1 MRIMTCV
8 LVANLISVLGSL
20 QVNVQGTN
28 ANLGHEDPP
37 QAMSAPRIDQLT
49 LHSKIFGNTRTIR
62 VWLPPGYDDALQA
75 SSRYPVFYF
84 TDGIATFHGR
94 QLDTT
99 AARLIQAGK
108 IPAAIFVG
116 IDNGG
121 STRESKHPGSDRAN
135 EYLPYPDDSLVPQI
149 SAPQGSKF
157 PDFLEREVRPLVES
171 RYRTQDA
178 VGLAGASYGAA
189 IALYTILE
197 RPGKYQWLLLESPS
211 LYIDNDHLL
220 RRAAQFHRW
229 PQRIYIGAGTQEGE
243 GDAKREMVDDVKHLA
258 NSIGSNANTCVLIA
272 PGAEHNEDAWRFRLP
287 SALQFLLGS
296 GSCQIPDQRQ

>member
-1 MRIMTCV
+1 MPERILICV
-8 LVANLISVLGSL
+8 LIATIISVPGSPPVSI
-20 QVNVQGTN
+20 QATN
-28 ANLGHEDPP
+28 ANLGHKGPA
-37 QAMSAPRIDQLT
+37 QVASAPRIDLLT

-62 VWLPPGYDDALQA
+62 VFLPPGYDDTSQA
-75 SSRYPVFYF
+75 QSRYPVFYF

-94 QLDTT
+94 QLDST
-99 AARLIQAGK
+99 AERLIRAGT

-121 STRESKHPGSDRAN
+121 STRESKHPGWDRAN
-135 EYLPYPDDSLVPQI
+135 EYLPYPDSFLVPPLP
-149 SAPQGSKF
+149 APQGGRF
-157 PDFLEREVRPLVES
+157 PDFLEQEVRSLVES

-178 VGLAGASYGAA
+178 VGLAGASYGAV

-229 PQRIYIGAGTQEGE
+229 PPRVYIGAGTEEGE
-243 GDAKREMVDDVKHLA
+243 GDAKREMV
-258 NSIGSNANTCVLIA
+258 G
-272 PGAEHNEDAWRFRLP
+272 
-287 SALQFLLGS
+287 
-296 GSCQIPDQRQ
+296 

>member
-1 MRIMTCV
+1 
-8 LVANLISVLGSL
+8 
-20 QVNVQGTN
+20 
-28 ANLGHEDPP
+28 
-37 QAMSAPRIDQLT
+37 
-49 LHSKIFGNTRTIR
+49 
-62 VWLPPGYDDALQA
+62 
-75 SSRYPVFYF
+75 
-84 TDGIATFHGR
+84 
-94 QLDTT
+94 
-99 AARLIQAGK
+99 
-108 IPAAIFVG
+108 
-116 IDNGG
+116 
-121 STRESKHPGSDRAN
+121 
-135 EYLPYPDDSLVPQI
+135 
-149 SAPQGSKF
+149 
-157 PDFLEREVRPLVES
+157 VES